1 MSKAIKSYTD
11 MANLI
16 KLPAVKEK
24 TSLST
29 STIYRG
35 VERGDFPKPVRLSP
49 RSVAW
54 VENEVKPGSSSALK
68 LAANR
73 GPRKC

>member
-54 VENEVKPGSSSALK
+54 VENEVEAWIEQRIEASRQQG
-68 LAANR
+68 AA
-73 GPRKC
+73 

>member
-1 MSKAIKSYTD
+1 

-54 VENEVKPGSSSALK
+54 VENEVEAWIEQRIEASRQQG
-68 LAANR
+68 AA
-73 GPRKC
+73 

>member
-1 MSKAIKSYTD
+1 MSNALRSYAD

-54 VENEVKPGSSSALK
+54 VENEVEAWIEQRIEASRQQG
-68 LAANR
+68 AA
-73 GPRKC
+73 

>member
-1 MSKAIKSYTD
+1 MSKAIRSYTD

-54 VENEVKPGSSSALK
+54 VENEVEAWIEQRIEASRQEG
-68 LAANR
+68 AA
-73 GPRKC
+73 

>member
-1 MSKAIKSYTD
+1 

-16 KLPAVKEK
+16 KLPAVKAK

-35 VERGDFPKPVRLSP
+35 IERGDFPKPVRLSP

-54 VENEVKPGSSSALK
+54 VENEVDAWIEQRIEASRQEGVA
-68 LAANR
+68 
-73 GPRKC
+73 

>member
-1 MSKAIKSYTD
+1 MSKAIRSYTD

-54 VENEVKPGSSSALK
+54 VENEVEAWIEQRIEASRQQG
-68 LAANR
+68 AA
-73 GPRKC
+73 

>member
-1 MSKAIKSYTD
+1 

-54 VENEVKPGSSSALK
+54 VENEVEAWIEQRIEASRQEG
-68 LAANR
+68 AA
-73 GPRKC
+73 